1 MKVLALLFGT
11 VASAALSQA
20 TPAAQMAAPK
30 PVAITSPATG
40 GKALSVGAEVKPRTA
55 EYLATEHKELR
66 KGRHLASTLTC
77 PSPSQRVDPLSP
89 KAKRTKP
96 AQSVS
101 SEAVCGTQQQSDR
114 SCPNGA
120 CR

>member
-20 TPAAQMAAPK
+20 TPAAQMAAPM
-30 PVAITSPATG
+30 PVAIAAPAAG
-40 GKALSVGAEVKPRTA
+40 GETHSAGAEVRPKTA
-55 EYLATEHKELR
+55 EYLTTEHKELR
-66 KGRHLASTLTC
+66 EGRHLATTPTC
-77 PSPSQRVDPLSP
+77 PLSP
-89 KAKRTKP
+89 KTKRTKA